1 MGNHFKGVTLPGTT
15 VELPDRRKL
24 AVRTSGSARGRPV
37 FLLHGTPGSRLGQAP
52 RSSLLT
58 WMGIRLITFDR
69 PGYGDSDRLPG
80 RRIVDGAADVAAVA
94 DELGLKEFAV
104 VGRSGGAPHAMACA
118 ALLPDRVIRTAVLV
132 SLAPRNAAGL
142 DWYAGMA
149 PGNVRDYS
157 SAHDGNV
164 TLAPS
169 LRARSRDI
177 RKDPYRMVASL
188 KEQMPDSDRRM
199 VADQGVRAMLQANFR
214 EAMRSPEA
222 GGWIDDV
229 AAFSQDWGFDPA
241 AIPGPVLIWHGQDDV
256 FCPVEHARWL
266 AERIP
271 RSELRIEQ
279 GAAHFGVLRYLP
291 QILQWAAR

>member
-1 MGNHFKGVTLPGTT
+1 MPGTT
-15 VELPDRRKL
+15 VELPDRRTL
-24 AVRTSGSARGRPV
+24 AVETSGSPRGKPV

-52 RSSLLT
+52 RSALLS
-58 WMGIRLITFDR
+58 WMGIHLITFDR

-118 ALLPDRVIRTAVLV
+118 ALLPDRVTRTAVLM
-132 SLAPRNAAGL
+132 SLAPRGAAGL

-149 PGNVRDYS
+149 ASNVRDYS
-157 SAHDGNV
+157 SAQNGNP

-177 RKDPYRMVASL
+177 RNDPYQLVAAL
-188 KEQMPDSDRRM
+188 KEEMPASDQRV
-199 VADQGVRAMLQANFR
+199 VADQGVRAMLRANFR
-214 EAMRSPEA
+214 EAMRSHDA

-229 AAFSQDWGFDPA
+229 VAFNQHWGFDPA
-241 AIPGPVLIWHGQDDV
+241 DIPGQVLIWHGEDDV

-266 AERIP
+266 ADRIP
-271 RSELRIEQ
+271 RSRLRIAP
-279 GAAHFGVLRYLP
+279 GVAHFGVLRVLP
-291 QILQWAAR
+291 AILQWAAA

>member
-1 MGNHFKGVTLPGTT
+1 MPGTT
-15 VELPDRRKL
+15 VELPDRRTL
-24 AVRTSGSARGRPV
+24 AVETSGSARGKPV

-52 RSSLLT
+52 RGALLT

-80 RRIVDGAADVAAVA
+80 RRVADGAADVAAVA
-94 DELGLKEFAV
+94 DALGLKEFAV

-118 ALLPDRVIRTAVLV
+118 ALLPDRVTRTAVLV
-132 SLAPRNAAGL
+132 SLAPRDAAGL

-149 PGNVRDYS
+149 PANVRDHS
-157 SAHDGNV
+157 SALDGSL

-177 RKDPYRMVASL
+177 RSDPYRLVAAL
-188 KEQMPDSDRRM
+188 KEEMPDSDRRM
-199 VADQGVRAMLQANFR
+199 VADQGVRVMLQNNFR
-214 EAMRSPEA
+214 EAMRSPDA

-229 AAFSQDWGFDPA
+229 VAFNQHWGFDPA
-241 AIPGPVLIWHGQDDV
+241 DIPGPVLIWHGEDDV
-256 FCPVEHARWL
+256 FCPAEHARWL

-271 RSELRIEQ
+271 RSILRIER
-279 GAAHFGVLRYLP
+279 GAAHFGVLRRLP
-291 QILQWAAR
+291 QILPWAAR